1 MQTTTKT
8 SEELRRLEA
17 IVENGLRAFFDV
29 SKALVEI
36 RDRRLFSGTWSKY
49 LVERWGITGKLDWHA
64 PLFDQCE
71 PADELA
77 GLSPELQRRI
87 ANEPGN
93 GPIDEKMREFILQH
107 WETISAEDQA
117 AAVNK
122 EERRIIREA
131 QRLTAAEQEEANI
144 AAIVKALD
152 KASRKSKAIADR
164 KARLDFCRT
173 ALVLASEMATGIDNH
188 VEEAVA
194 KALAVVRGIRP

>member
-1 MQTTTKT
+1 MTATKT
-8 SEELRRLEA
+8 SAELRRLEA
-17 IVENGLRAFFDV
+17 IVENGLRGFFDV

-49 LVERWGITGKLDWHA
+49 LVERWGITPKLDWHA

-87 ANEPGN
+87 QNDPGA
-93 GPIDEKMREFILQH
+93 GPIDEKMREFILNH

-122 EERRIIREA
+122 EEQRVIREA
-131 QRLTAAEQEEANI
+131 QRLTAAEQRAAALEAATRALEK
-144 AAIVKALD
+144 AA
-152 KASRKSKAIADR
+152 RKIR
-164 KARLDFCRT
+164 
-173 ALVLASEMATGIDNH
+173 GIDNH
-188 VEEAVA
+188 AEEAVA